1 MDILTYSNWFD
12 CIYCL
17 YYVRSLL
24 LYFLY
29 VMKNSLLCH
38 FVRCLFYRIMNRLT
52 AFMFGI
58 SVIFCLLEFF
68 CSLIIDDYLL
78 ISFPIF
84 FHFHSV
90 LLNFSFLFLRF
101 IYQIFW
107 IFYWK
112 YFGLIYFRV
121 LNHLMDFNIRD
132 LIFNQLIFLFF

>member
-17 YYVRSLL
+17 YYVHSLL
-24 LYFLY
+24 LHFQY

-90 LLNFSFLFLRF
+90 LLNFLFLFLRF

-121 LNHLMDFNIRD
+121 LNHLMDFTIRD